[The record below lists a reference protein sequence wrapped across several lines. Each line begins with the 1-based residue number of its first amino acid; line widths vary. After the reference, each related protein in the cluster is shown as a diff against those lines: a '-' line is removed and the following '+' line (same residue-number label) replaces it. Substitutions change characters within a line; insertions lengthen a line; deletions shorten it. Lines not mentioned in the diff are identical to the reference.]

1 MPYYMITGRYSLD
14 SMKAMVENPQDREAG
29 ARSLVE
35 AAGGTLHSF
44 FFCFGFEDFLGIA
57 EMPDDE
63 AMASVGMALGASG
76 AASSGGTTKLLT
88 AKEAM
93 SAMRK
98 AQDVLQR
105 YRPPVS

>member
-1 MPYYMITGRYSLD
+1 MPYYMLTGRYSLD
-14 SMKAMVENPQDREAG
+14 SIKAMVENPQDREAG
-29 ARSLVE
+29 ARTLIE
-35 AAGGTLHSF
+35 AGGGTLHSF
-44 FFCFGFEDFLGIA
+44 FFCFGRDDFLGIA

-63 AMASVGMALGASG
+63 AMASVALALGASG

-88 AKEAM
+88 SKEVM
-93 SAMRK
+93 SAMGK